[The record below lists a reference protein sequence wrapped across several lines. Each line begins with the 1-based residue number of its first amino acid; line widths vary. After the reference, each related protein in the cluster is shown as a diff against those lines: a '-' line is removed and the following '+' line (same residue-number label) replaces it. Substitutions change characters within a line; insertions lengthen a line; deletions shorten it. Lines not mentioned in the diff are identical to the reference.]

1 MKKSVL
7 IVIDCQKDF
16 IDGSLGTPEAKA
28 IIPRVIQEVESTYD
42 KDMEVYFTM
51 DTHDEH
57 YLETREG
64 ILLPVEH
71 CFSHSEGW
79 ALPIDLAKALKK
91 ARATMVQKSNFGYLD
106 WGGDLMG
113 YQEVGDITLVGLC
126 TDICVISN
134 ALILRAAYPN
144 AAIMVIADACAGTT
158 PEAHKMALEIM
169 RHNHI
174 IVLEDAQKAF

>member
-7 IVIDCQKDF
+7 IVVDCQKDF

-42 KDMEVYFTM
+42 KDMEVYYTM
-51 DTHDEH
+51 DTHDET

-71 CFSHSEGW
+71 CFNHSEGW

-91 ARATMVQKSNFGYLD
+91 ARAISVNKNNFGYTHWKD
-106 WGGDLMG
+106 AFEG
-113 YQEVGDITLVGLC
+113 YREVGDITLVGLC

-134 ALILRAAYPN
+134 ALILRALYPN
-144 AAIMVIADACAGTT
+144 AAIMVVADACAGTSVK
-158 PEAHKMALEIM
+158 AHEWALEIM

-174 IVLEDAQKAF
+174 IVLEDSQKAF

>member
-16 IDGSLGTPEAKA
+16 IDGPLGTPEAKA
-28 IIPRVIQEVESTYD
+28 IIPRVIQEVESTYN

-51 DTHDEH
+51 DTHDEN

-64 ILLPVEH
+64 IILPIEH

-91 ARATMVQKSNFGYLD
+91 ARAIVINKSNFGYTHWRD
-106 WGGDLMG
+106 AFEG
-113 YQEVGDITLVGLC
+113 YREVSDITLVGLC

-134 ALILRAAYPN
+134 ALILRALYPN
-144 AAIMVIADACAGTT
+144 AAIMVVADACAGTT
-158 PEAHKMALEIM
+158 PKAHEWALEIM

-174 IVLEDAQKAF
+174 IVLEDAKA

>member
-28 IIPRVIQEVESTYD
+28 IIPRVIKEIESTYD

-57 YLETREG
+57 YLETRDG
-64 ILLPVEH
+64 IILPIEH

-91 ARATMVQKSNFGYLD
+91 AKATAINKNNFGYTHWQD
-106 WGGDLMG
+106 VFEG
-113 YQEVGDITLVGLC
+113 YREVGDITLVGLC

-134 ALILRAAYPN
+134 ALILRALYPN
-144 AAIMVIADACAGTT
+144 AAIMVVADACAGTT
-158 PEAHKMALEIM
+158 VKAHEWALEIM

-174 IVLEDAQKAF
+174 IVLEDAKV

>member
-16 IDGSLGTPEAKA
+16 IDGSLGSDEAAA
-28 IIPRVIQEVESTYD
+28 IISRVVQEVEKTYD
-42 KDMEVYFTM
+42 KDVEVYFTM

-64 ILLPVEH
+64 IILPVKH
-71 CFSHSEGW
+71 CLSYSEGW
-79 ALPIDLAKALKK
+79 ALPTDLALALKK
-91 ARATMVQKSNFGYLD
+91 AKATMVIKDSFGYTNWKDVLRTIYS
-106 WGGDLMG
+106 G
-113 YQEVGDITLVGLC
+113 EVNDITIVGLC

-134 ALILRAAYPN
+134 ALILRALYPN
-144 AAIMVIADACAGTT
+144 AAIMVIAEACAGTS
-158 PEAHKMALEIM
+158 PKAHEWALEIM

-174 IVLEDAQKAF
+174 IVLEDAKA